1 VRPAPNAFGAEE
13 TGSKGSFGAQ
23 TGSLCSA
30 RMRMKIGIIVAGT
43 LIGSIASGISAQ
55 APGPSAGP
63 SASAE
68 PKVTVDSLA
77 PAEMEETI
85 RTLKSNFVDPNA
97 LKDQEIDRATLQGLL
112 TRLHGGAMLLPGK
125 ATNAES
131 PVPFYS
137 EVLGNHIGYVRIGSL
152 SPDNLG
158 ALDKALSDFAAKKID
173 AMVIDLRATS
183 SNDFNLAAEMA
194 KRFVAK
200 GKNLWTLRK
209 SVAHQDRTFAND
221 RDPVFQGT
229 TMVLLDG
236 ETSGPAE
243 AMAAALKAHDQ
254 VLLIG
259 QPSAGRAVEYSD
271 FPLTS
276 GKVLRVAVAEVIGPN
291 GLSLFPDG
299 VKPDLPVE
307 LSLAQKHQIFSQ
319 SAQRGLTNF
328 VFEAE
333 RPHFN
338 EAALIAGTNPEIEI
352 RQQRRGP
359 EDSLHDSVLQRAVD
373 VITSLAIFQKH

>member
-1 VRPAPNAFGAEE
+1 MHHHTRICAARAKTKVLLTGA
-13 TGSKGSFGAQ
+13 
-23 TGSLCSA
+23 L
-30 RMRMKIGIIVAGT
+30 MIGIAIE
-43 LIGSIASGISAQ
+43 ISAQ
-55 APGPSAGP
+55 TATPSTGPG
-63 SASAE
+63 ASAE
-68 PKVTVDSLA
+68 PRVTVDSLG

-85 RTLKSNFVDPNA
+85 RTLKSNFVDPTA
-97 LKDQEIDRATLQGLL
+97 LKDQEIDRATLEGLL

-125 ATNAES
+125 TTNAEL
-131 PVPFYS
+131 PAPFYS
-137 EVLGNHIGYVRIGSL
+137 EVLENHIGYVRIGSL

-158 ALDKALSDFAAKKID
+158 ALDKAMSDFATKKID

-183 SNDFNLAAEMA
+183 SNDFNLAAEMT
-194 KRFVAK
+194 KRFVPK
-200 GKNLWTLRK
+200 GKTLWTLRK
-209 SVAHQDRTFAND
+209 TAAHQDRTFTND

-229 TMVLLDG
+229 VMVLVDG

-243 AMAAALKAHDQ
+243 GMAAALKAHDQ
-254 VLLIG
+254 ALLIG

-276 GKVLRVAVAEVIGPN
+276 GKVLRVAVAEVIGPS
-291 GLSLFPDG
+291 GLSLFPAG

-307 LSLAQKHQIFSQ
+307 LSPAQKHQIFSQ

-328 VFEAE
+328 VFETE

-338 EAALIAGTNPEIEI
+338 EAALIAGTNPDIEL

-359 EDSLHDSVLQRAVD
+359 EESMHDSVLQRAVD

>member
-1 VRPAPNAFGAEE
+1 MKTKALLAGLLMIGTAFP
-13 TGSKGSFGAQ
+13 
-23 TGSLCSA
+23 
-30 RMRMKIGIIVAGT
+30 
-43 LIGSIASGISAQ
+43 ISAQ
-55 APGPSAGP
+55 TPSPSAGP
-63 SASAE
+63 SASTE

-97 LKDQEIDRATLQGLL
+97 LKDQEINRATLEGLL

-125 ATNAES
+125 TTNAQS
-131 PVPFYS
+131 AAPFYA
-137 EVLGNHIGYVRIGSL
+137 EVLGNHIGYVRIGAL
-152 SPDNLG
+152 TPDNLG
-158 ALDKALSDFAAKKID
+158 ALDKALTDFTAKKID

-183 SNDFNLAAEMA
+183 SSDFNLAAEMT
-194 KRFVAK
+194 KRFVPK

-209 SVAHQDRTFAND
+209 TAVHQDHTFTND

-229 TMVLLDG
+229 TMVLLDS

-254 VLLIG
+254 ALLIG

-271 FPLTS
+271 FPLAS
-276 GKVLRVAVAEVIGPN
+276 GKVLRVAVAEAIGPN
-291 GLSLFPDG
+291 GTSLFPDG

-307 LSLAQKHQIFSQ
+307 LPLAQKHQIFSQ
-319 SAQRGLTNF
+319 SAQRGLTAF
-328 VFEAE
+328 VFERE

-359 EDSLHDSVLQRAVD
+359 EESVHDSVLQRAVD

>member
-1 VRPAPNAFGAEE
+1 MFRP
-13 TGSKGSFGAQ
+13 
-23 TGSLCSA
+23 SA
-30 RMRMKIGIIVAGT
+30 VRMKIGIIVAGA
-43 LIGSIASGISAQ
+43 LMGSIASGISAQ
-55 APGPSAGP
+55 TPTPTAGP

-68 PKVTVDSLA
+68 PRVTVDSLA

-125 ATNAES
+125 PTNAES
-131 PVPFYS
+131 PAPFYS
-137 EVLGNHIGYVRIGSL
+137 EVLGSHIGYLRIGSL
-152 SPDNLG
+152 SSDNLG
-158 ALDKALSDFAAKKID
+158 ALDKALSDFATKKID

-183 SNDFNLAAEMA
+183 SNDFNLAAEMT
-194 KRFVAK
+194 KRFVPK
-200 GKNLWTLRK
+200 GKTLWTLRK
-209 SVAHQDRTFAND
+209 TAAHQDRTFTND
-221 RDPVFQGT
+221 RDPIFQGT
-229 TMVLLDG
+229 IVVLVDS

-254 VLLIG
+254 ALVIG

-276 GKVLRVAVAEVIGPN
+276 GKVLRVAVGEAIGLN

-299 VKPDLPVE
+299 VKPDVPVE
-307 LSLAQKHQIFSQ
+307 LPLAQKHQIFSQ
-319 SAQRGLTNF
+319 SAQRGLTTF
-328 VFEAE
+328 VFERE

-359 EDSLHDSVLQRAVD
+359 EESMHDSVLQRAVD
-373 VITSLAIFQKH
+373 AITSLAIFQKH

>member
-1 VRPAPNAFGAEE
+1 
-13 TGSKGSFGAQ
+13 
-23 TGSLCSA
+23 
-30 RMRMKIGIIVAGT
+30 MKIRIIVAGAVM
-43 LIGSIASGISAQ
+43 GSIASGISAQ
-55 APGPSAGP
+55 TPGPSAVS

-68 PKVTVDSLA
+68 PKITVDSLT

-97 LKDQEIDRATLQGLL
+97 LKNQEIDRATLEGLL
-112 TRLHGGAMLLPGK
+112 TRLRGGAMLLPSK
-125 ATNAES
+125 TTNAES
-131 PVPFYS
+131 PAPFYS

-158 ALDKALSDFAAKKID
+158 ALDKAISDFAAKKVD
-173 AMVIDLRATS
+173 AMVLDLRATS
-183 SNDFNLAAEMA
+183 SSDFNLAAETT
-194 KRFVAK
+194 KRFVPK
-200 GKNLWTLRK
+200 GKTLWTLRK
-209 SVAHQDRTFAND
+209 AGAHQDRTFSND
-221 RDPVFQGT
+221 RDPVFQET
-229 TMVLLDG
+229 TIVLVDR

-243 AMAAALKAHDQ
+243 GMAAALKAHDQ
-254 VLLIG
+254 ALLIG
-259 QPSAGRAVEYSD
+259 QPTAGRAVEYSD

-276 GKVLRVAVAEVIGPN
+276 GKVLRVAVEEVIGPN
-291 GLSLFPDG
+291 GVSLFPDG
-299 VKPDLPVE
+299 VKPDLAVE
-307 LSLAQKHQIFSQ
+307 LPLAQKHQIFSQ

-328 VFEAE
+328 VFERE

-359 EDSLHDSVLQRAVD
+359 EESVHDSVLQRAVD